1 MLKNFLIVLFACV
14 MTAFGLLRHFAE
26 QERRQADPHWVLGKN
41 WQPDT
46 QTAAPSASEDELRF
60 IRALKTG
67 SSENQELL
75 GYFREN
81 KCKEP
86 TEHCYQVTLLGAAL
100 VQDANEQDVA
110 LRAAITGYDLIRRG
124 KTCPAMAELIVL
136 RFKLHQL
143 NAFAVDQ
150 AQDQAEKILDRIRRK
165 GGLLDNLRSD
175 KCHSLRF
182 LRSPLLDQYALQV
195 AQVMWLAG
203 GEYPRAASLIE
214 ASVKH

>member
-1 MLKNFLIVLFACV
+1 MGAGEELAARYASCG
-14 MTAFGLLRHFAE
+14 AFS
-26 QERRQADPHWVLGKN
+26 QC
-41 WQPDT
+41 
-46 QTAAPSASEDELRF
+46 ELRF
-60 IRALKTG
+60 IRALKAG
-67 SSENQELL
+67 SSEDQELL
-75 GYFREN
+75 DYFREN
-81 KCKEP
+81 NCKEP
-86 TEHCYQVTLLGAAL
+86 TERCYQVTLLGAAL
-100 VQDANEQDVA
+100 VQDAHEQEVA

-143 NAFAVDQ
+143 NALAVDQ

-195 AQVMWLAG
+195 AQVMRLAG

-214 ASVKH
+214 AGVKH